1 MAKKGNIT
9 KQQREMKMK
18 RAYELWMQGET
29 NTEIC
34 RLVDISQTTCVKY
47 VKQFLAQ
54 QPIAQMTREEREVA
68 IWQEWQ
74 ELGKQIQ
81 REIDEQRSR
90 GRVKVTRTRHPD
102 GTETIEQTV
111 VSGADPNLLKAL
123 GQHLDRKARQLL
135 DQMPVADSTQNVQ
148 INLVKDFLNQADNS
162 SRQLTAEDW
171 NSKQTIDVP
180 ARTAH

>member
-1 MAKKGNIT
+1 
-9 KQQREMKMK
+9 
-18 RAYELWMQGET
+18 
-29 NTEIC
+29 
-34 RLVDISQTTCVKY
+34 
-47 VKQFLAQ
+47 
-54 QPIAQMTREEREVA
+54 MTREEREVA

-90 GRVKVTRTRHPD
+90 GRVKVTRTQHPD
-102 GTETIEQTV
+102 GTETIEQVV

-148 INLVKDFLNQADNS
+148 INLVKDFLSQADNS
-162 SRQLTAEDW
+162 SRQLSAEDW

-180 ARTAH
+180 RSPRPGSLICTRFARWRRIVAKTAHRYCVDRLLIQQRTKIG